1 MYTNASYLLLHPL
14 LLCVLTSFCASLLA
28 ALCTSSFACVLPS
41 FVDTCS
47 TLGPFPLHL
56 PLSLPSARALLPSCP
71 SALLPFCQNISQV
84 LALPNGRPLWR
95 SALGTLHKCPW
106 SHWSPA
112 AARHRWCSALGH
124 PASLTFSALR
134 RSASPALSAVIVA
147 MLVCLRACLC
157 LCACLRL

>member
-1 MYTNASYLLLHPL
+1 LASLALGQSACSAICSFDAGTLWPSLVLVGGPL
-14 LLCVLTSFCASLLA
+14 LLWRSASCPFL
-28 ALCTSSFACVLPS
+28 
-41 FVDTCS
+41 S
-47 TLGPFPLHL
+47 TFPFPY
-56 PLSLPSARALLPSCP
+56 PLLVLFCPPALLPSCP
-71 SALLPFCQNISQV
+71 SAKTYLRLSPSSV
-84 LALPNGRPLWR
+84 LRLPNGRPLWS

-147 MLVCLRACLC
+147 MLVCLRACFC